1 MISPSSLLGALR
13 RAEEVLL
20 KLGVSSARSLQQCI
34 EHVVHRKP
42 HPPPNI
48 SVIIYVPNIIYVEKK
63 EEEYV
68 YCASGED
75 EISAQLREAEGAK
88 MLLLAV
94 IKRAAD
100 DWALYRDS
108 RRPEQKALADEA
120 FHWLF
125 VEDDDG
131 DDAELRRRERKEFTS
146 FLAIC
151 DALDMDAR
159 RVREYVTKL
168 SPSRVG
174 SSRQSTDR
182 KPARRKPAALPAP
195 KKRQQKKVVDYDDV
209 ILRLMDED
217 DE

>member
-13 RAEEVLL
+13 RAEEVLH
-20 KLGVSSARSLQQCI
+20 KLGVSSAWSLQQCI
-34 EHVVHRKP
+34 EHVVNRKP

-63 EEEYV
+63 EVEYT

-88 MLLLAV
+88 MLLLE
-94 IKRAAD
+94 IIRRAAF
-100 DWALYRDS
+100 DWVLYRDS
-108 RRPEQKALADEA
+108 KRPEQKALAEEA
-120 FHWLF
+120 VHWLF
-125 VEDDDG
+125 VEEGG

-146 FLAIC
+146 FLSIC
-151 DALDMDAR
+151 DALDMDTH
-159 RVREYVTKL
+159 RVRDYVTRL

-174 SSRQSTDR
+174 SSRHPTER
-182 KPARRKPAALPAP
+182 KPARRKPPALPAP
-195 KKRQQKKVVDYDDV
+195 KKRQQKKAVDYDDV